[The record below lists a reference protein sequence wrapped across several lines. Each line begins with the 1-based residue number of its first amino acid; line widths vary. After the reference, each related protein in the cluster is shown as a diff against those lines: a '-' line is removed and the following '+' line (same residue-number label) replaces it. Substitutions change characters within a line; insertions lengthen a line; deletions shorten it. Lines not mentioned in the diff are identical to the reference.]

1 MKLSKLNLSSLSML
15 ILSSFLVVC
24 GMSVM
29 TSCGGKKNS
38 VRQMRD
44 AKAPYIPR
52 PQERAMV
59 QPLFL
64 QHKKANIGLP
74 PNALGGAA
82 GGGSVVREQVT
93 YSNPDNYTDLFN
105 QKLDT
110 DKAYDIDEL
119 VVEARSTF
127 TPERDGRIDVDF
139 IVRVPKELIDRNWMI
154 TMQPFVMHK
163 DSLQKLD
170 HLVIKGEQFSLKQK
184 LDYQA
189 YEDYLNSI
197 VAKEDYDSVF
207 LNHDLINQDIKARQ
221 EFYYQ
226 EYHKD
231 WALHKEYE
239 DWIAEQKDKVADQK
253 ALLKGELAELR
264 FDYQRKLLTHAVR
277 DIARG
282 VDTTG
287 LGASYHAAFLNKASG
302 LQKKLDR
309 MEVEELKIPK
319 KYQEVHA
326 MKTGSKDVENLS
338 MTSQDTLDIAKNRYM
353 FDAIIENE
361 MKEARKEIVKKEM
374 IRFPYDE
381 LARLD
386 STVQVGL
393 DFAYYYKQS
402 LPVTPGLKSVNIAME
417 TQVVALDESKFNMRR
432 SDTLSYF
439 ISSIAQLVDTTL
451 LHKETVRN
459 RNLSH
464 RQTAYFQFRPN
475 TWRFDANYKDNA
487 SELAKIAK
495 DYETFQSS
503 RGFAVDSIFMQLGTS
518 LEGEFNRNA
527 DLAMNRVEDLKKYFV
542 TTTPM
547 GKQLTGEN
555 IKTNYLGEDWNGM
568 VRLVR
573 SSKQITNK
581 DAIVDILG
589 NAYDADKAKKDI
601 ETKFPEDFKFIKD
614 SIYPKLNK
622 VEFLFYVHRKD
633 MVEDSEV
640 ITVEPEQVRGVRLL
654 QNREYEKALEI
665 LINYQDYNFA
675 VCLAAL
681 GYNGQAYEVLTKQKA
696 TNGNIEYLSAIVA
709 WRLGQEAVAIEH
721 LMKAIQLDDTKIYR
735 MDLDSDIKEMV
746 EKHKLQNRINQI
758 HNN

>member
-1 MKLSKLNLSSLSML
+1 MKLSKQNLSSLPIL
-15 ILSSFLVVC
+15 ILSTFLVMC
-24 GMSVM
+24 GASIL
-29 TSCGGKKNS
+29 TSCGGKKHS

-52 PQERAMV
+52 PQERAMI

-74 PNALGGAA
+74 PNVLSGGA
-82 GGGSVVREQVT
+82 GGGSIAREQVT
-93 YSNPDNYTDLFN
+93 YTNANNYTDLFN
-105 QKLDT
+105 EKLDLG
-110 DKAYDIDEL
+110 KAYDIDEV

-127 TPERDGRIDVDF
+127 TPERDGKIDVDF
-139 IVRVPKELIDRNWMI
+139 VVRVPRELIDRNWMM
-154 TMQPFVMHK
+154 TMQPFIMHT

-170 HLVIKGEQFSLKQK
+170 HIVIKGEQFALKQK

-197 VAKEDYDSVF
+197 VPKEDYDSVF

-239 DWIAEQKDKVADQK
+239 DWIAEQKDKVADEK
-253 ALLKGELAELR
+253 ALLKGDLAELKY
-264 FDYQRKLLTHAVR
+264 DYMRKLLTHSVR

-282 VDTTG
+282 IDTTG
-287 LGASYHAAFLNKASG
+287 LAASYNAEYLRKASG
-302 LQKKLDR
+302 IQKKLDR
-309 MEVEELKIPK
+309 MELEEIKIPK
-319 KYQEVHA
+319 KYKEVHA
-326 MKTGSKDVENLS
+326 MRTGSKDVENLS

-353 FDAIIENE
+353 FDAIIDNE

-381 LARLD
+381 KARLD
-386 STVQVGL
+386 STVQIGQ

-402 LPVTPGLKSVNIAME
+402 LPVRPGMRSVNIAME
-417 TQVVALDESKFNMRR
+417 TQVVAIDESKFNMRR
-432 SDTLSYF
+432 SDTLAYF
-439 ISSIAQLVDTTL
+439 ISSIAQLVDTSL

-464 RQTAYFQFRPN
+464 RQTAYLQFRPN
-475 TWRFDANYKDNA
+475 TWRFDANYKNNA
-487 SELAKIAK
+487 AELAKIAK
-495 DYETFQSS
+495 DYDTFQSS
-503 RGFAVDSIFMQLGTS
+503 RGFAVDSIFMQLGMS
-518 LEGEFNRNA
+518 LDGEFNRNA
-527 DLAMNRVEDLKKYFV
+527 DLAMSRVADLKKYFV
-542 TTTPM
+542 ASTPM
-547 GKQLTGEN
+547 GKQLTADN
-555 IKTNYLGEDWNGM
+555 IRTNYLGEDWNGL
-568 VRLVR
+568 VRLLR
-573 SSKQITNK
+573 SNKQITNR
-581 DAIVDILG
+581 DAIIDILG
-589 NAYDADKAKKDI
+589 NAYDADKAKKEA
-601 ETKFPEDFKFIKD
+601 ETKFPEDFKLMKD
-614 SIYPKLNK
+614 SLYPKLEK

-633 MVEDSEV
+633 MIEDTEV

-696 TNGNIEYLSAIVA
+696 TNGNIEYLSAILA
-709 WRLGQEAVAIEH
+709 WRLGQESVAIEH
-721 LMKAIQLDDTKIYR
+721 LMKAIKLDDTKIYR

-758 HNN
+758 HN

>member
-1 MKLSKLNLSSLSML
+1 MKLSKSNLSSLSTL
-15 ILSSFLVVC
+15 ILSTFLVVC
-24 GMSVM
+24 GVSIM
-29 TSCGGKKNS
+29 TSCGGKKHS

-52 PQERAMV
+52 PQERAMI

-64 QHKKANIGLP
+64 QHKKANLSLP
-74 PNALGGAA
+74 PNALGGV
-82 GGGSVVREQVT
+82 GGGSIAREQVSYT
-93 YSNPDNYTDLFN
+93 NPDNYTDVFSE
-105 QKLDT
+105 KLDVNKT
-110 DKAYDIDEL
+110 YGLQEV

-139 IVRVPKELIDRNWMI
+139 IVKVPKELIDRNWML
-154 TMQPFVMHK
+154 TMQPFIMHE

-170 HLVIKGEQFSLKQK
+170 HLVIKGEQFALKQK

-189 YEDYLNSI
+189 YEDFLNSI
-197 VAKEDYDSVF
+197 VPKEDYDSVF
-207 LNHDLINQDIKARQ
+207 LNHSLIAEDIKARQ

-239 DWIAEQKDKVADQK
+239 DWIAEQKDKVAEEK
-253 ALLKGELAELR
+253 AILKGELAEMKY
-264 FDYQRKLLTHAVR
+264 DYMRKLLTHAVR

-287 LGASYHAAFLNKASG
+287 LAASYNAEYLRKSSG

-319 KYQEVHA
+319 KYKEVHA
-326 MKTGSKDVENLS
+326 MRTGSKDVENLS

-381 LARLD
+381 AARLD
-386 STVQVGL
+386 STVQVGQ
-393 DFAYYYKQS
+393 DFAYFYKQS
-402 LPVTPGLKSVNIAME
+402 LPVKPGMRSVNIAME
-417 TQVVALDESKFNMRR
+417 TQVIAIDESKFNMRR

-464 RQTAYFQFRPN
+464 RQTAYFKFRPN
-475 TWRFDANYKDNA
+475 TWRFDINYKDNTA
-487 SELAKIAK
+487 EMAKIFK
-495 DYETFQSS
+495 DYDTFQSS

-527 DLAMNRVEDLKKYFV
+527 DLAMNRVADLKKYFV
-542 TTTPM
+542 ASTAM
-547 GKQLTGEN
+547 GKELTGDN
-555 IKTNYLGEDWNGM
+555 IRTNYIGEDWNG
-568 VRLVR
+568 LVR
-573 SSKQITNK
+573 QVRNNKQMTNK
-581 DAIVDILG
+581 DAIIDILG

-601 ETKFPEDFKFIKD
+601 ETKYPEDFKIMKD
-614 SIYPKLNK
+614 SIYPKLEK

-633 MVEDSEV
+633 MVEDTEV
-640 ITVEPEQVRGVRLL
+640 ITVEPEHIRGVRLL

-696 TNGNIEYLSAIVA
+696 TNGHIEYLSAIVA

-721 LMKAIQLDDTKIYR
+721 LMKAIQLDESKIYR
-735 MDLDSDIKEMV
+735 MELDSDIMEMV
-746 EKHKLQNRINQI
+746 EKYKLQNRINQI
-758 HNN
+758 HN

>member
-1 MKLSKLNLSSLSML
+1 MRLSKSNLSSLSTL
-15 ILSSFLVVC
+15 ILSTFLVMC
-24 GMSVM
+24 GVSIM
-29 TSCGGKKNS
+29 TSCGGKKHS

-52 PQERAMV
+52 PQERAMI

-74 PNALGGAA
+74 PNVLAGV
-82 GGGSVVREQVT
+82 GGGSIAREQVAYT
-93 YSNPDNYTDLFN
+93 NPDNYTDVFSE
-105 QKLDT
+105 KLDVNKT
-110 DKAYDIDEL
+110 YGLQEV

-139 IVRVPKELIDRNWMI
+139 VVRVPKELIDRNWML
-154 TMQPFVMHK
+154 TMQPFIMHA
-163 DSLQKLD
+163 DSLQRLD
-170 HLVIKGEQFSLKQK
+170 HLVIKGEQFALKQK

-189 YEDYLNSI
+189 YEDFLNSI
-197 VAKEDYDSVF
+197 VPKEDYDSVF
-207 LNHDLINQDIKARQ
+207 LNHSLIAEDIKARQ

-239 DWIAEQKDKVADQK
+239 DWIAEQKDKVAEEK
-253 ALLKGELAELR
+253 AVLKGELAELKY
-264 FDYQRKLLTHAVR
+264 DYMRKLLTHAVR

-287 LGASYHAAFLNKASG
+287 LAASYNAEYLRKSSG
-302 LQKKLDR
+302 LQKRLDR

-319 KYQEVHA
+319 KYKEVHA
-326 MKTGSKDVENLS
+326 MRTGSKDVENLS

-381 LARLD
+381 KARLD
-386 STVQVGL
+386 STVRVGE
-393 DFAYYYKQS
+393 DFSYFYKQS
-402 LPVTPGLKSVNIAME
+402 LPVRPGMRSINIAME
-417 TQVVALDESKFNMRR
+417 TQVIAIDESKFNMRR

-464 RQTAYFQFRPN
+464 RQTAYFKFRPN
-475 TWRFDANYKDNA
+475 TWRFDINYKDNA
-487 SELAKIAK
+487 AEMAKISK
-495 DYETFQSS
+495 DYDTFQSS

-527 DLAMNRVEDLKKYFV
+527 DLAMNRVADLKKYFV
-542 TTTPM
+542 TATPI
-547 GKQLTGEN
+547 GKELTGEN
-555 IKTNYLGEDWNGM
+555 IRTNYIGEDWNG
-568 VRLVR
+568 LVR
-573 SSKQITNK
+573 QIRNSKQMSNK

-601 ETKFPEDFKFIKD
+601 ETKYPDDFKIMKD
-614 SIYPKLNK
+614 SIYPKLEK

-640 ITVEPEQVRGVRLL
+640 ITVEPENIRGVRLL

-681 GYNGQAYEVLTKQKA
+681 GYNGQAYDVLVKQKA

-721 LMKAIQLDDTKIYR
+721 LMKAIQLDESKIFR
-735 MDLDSDIKEMV
+735 MELDSDIMEMV
-746 EKHKLQNRINQI
+746 DKYKLQNRINQI
-758 HNN
+758 HN